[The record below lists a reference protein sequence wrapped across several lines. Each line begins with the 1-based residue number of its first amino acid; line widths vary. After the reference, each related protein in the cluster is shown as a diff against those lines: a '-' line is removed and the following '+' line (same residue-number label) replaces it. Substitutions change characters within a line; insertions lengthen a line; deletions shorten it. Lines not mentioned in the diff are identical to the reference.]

1 MILSGIEKNMEDI
14 SHVLITNINN
24 LKKNQLETKYT
35 ITKIW
40 NQLDV
45 MTTRM
50 KEVEEWIS
58 DIEDKIMENDEAEQR
73 RELWNMRLDLG
84 NSVTPSNLITFIS

>member
-1 MILSGIEKNMEDI
+1 
-14 SHVLITNINN
+14 
-24 LKKNQLETKYT
+24 
-35 ITKIW
+35 
-40 NQLDV
+40 
-45 MTTRM
+45 M

-84 NSVTPSNLITFIS
+84 NSVTPSNIITFVL

>member
-1 MILSGIEKNMEDI
+1 MIISGIEKNMEDI